1 VIYLVFNEGYTA
13 TAGDDWLRPAL
24 CEDALRLGR
33 VLSGLMPDEP
43 DVHGLLALMEI
54 QASRS
59 GARTNAAGEP
69 ILLLDQDRSR
79 WDRAAIRRGLAS
91 LARAESLRE
100 ARGAYTA
107 QAAIAACHAR
117 ALIADETDWTR
128 IVTLYDELFRIMP
141 TPVVELN
148 RAVAL
153 GMALGPARG
162 LEAMDDLVAQG
173 KLDGYHLLNAA
184 RADMLEKLGRNDEA
198 RSEFERASSL
208 TQNQRER
215 ALLLARAARCG
226 G

>member
-1 VIYLVFNEGYTA
+1 
-13 TAGDDWLRPAL
+13 
-24 CEDALRLGR
+24 
-33 VLSGLMPDEP
+33 MPDEP

-79 WDRAAIRRGLAS
+79 WDRAAIQRGLAS

-117 ALIADETDWTR
+117 ALIAEETDWTR

-162 LEAMDDLVAQG
+162 LEAMDELVAQG

-184 RADMLEKLGRNDEA
+184 RADMLERLGRNDEA

-215 ALLLARAARCG
+215 ALLLARAARCSG
-226 G
+226 

>member
-1 VIYLVFNEGYTA
+1 
-13 TAGDDWLRPAL
+13 
-24 CEDALRLGR
+24 
-33 VLSGLMPDEP
+33 
-43 DVHGLLALMEI
+43 
-54 QASRS
+54 
-59 GARTNAAGEP
+59 
-69 ILLLDQDRSR
+69 
-79 WDRAAIRRGLAS
+79 
-91 LARAESLRE
+91 
-100 ARGAYTA
+100 
-107 QAAIAACHAR
+107 
-117 ALIADETDWTR
+117 
-128 IVTLYDELFRIMP
+128 LYDELFRIMP